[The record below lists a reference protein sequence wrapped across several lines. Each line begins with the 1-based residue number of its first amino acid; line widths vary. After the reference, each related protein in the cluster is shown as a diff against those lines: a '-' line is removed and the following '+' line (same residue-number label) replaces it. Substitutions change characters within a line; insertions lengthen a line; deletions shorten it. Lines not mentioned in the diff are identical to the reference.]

1 MDVTRILEADHRE
14 VEQLLAKLSRA
25 KGDARAPII
34 ESITTALRGHME
46 LEEEVVYPLVQR
58 VLGEEDFTEG
68 NTEHELVRKALA
80 DLTEL
85 APDRPGFGATMAILR
100 AGVMHHVEDEEDEVF
115 PQLRRDDGAM
125 QSIAKAF
132 LEKRMQ
138 LGMPM
143 PPSALAAASSK
154 DELAREARAAG
165 IDRAT
170 SMTKDELARAL
181 VKVMAS

>member
-14 VEQLLAKLSRA
+14 VEQLLAKLARA
-25 KGDARAPII
+25 KGEARSPIV
-34 ESITTALRGHME
+34 EAITTALRAHME
-46 LEEEVVYPLVQR
+46 LEEDVVYPLVKR
-58 VLGEEDFTEG
+58 VVGEEDFVEG
-68 NTEHELVRKALA
+68 NTEHELVRKAIE
-80 DLTEL
+80 DLTSL
-85 APDRPGFGATMAILR
+85 APDKPGFGATLAILR

-115 PQLRRDDGAM
+115 PVLRRDDGSM

-154 DELAREARAAG
+154 GELAREAQAAG

-181 VKVMAS
+181 VKAMAS